1 MPRKP
6 ERNEGV
12 ELSLL
17 LSIVE
22 VLLARGVKQAAAVG
36 IGMEAVKLFC
46 RRFGGG
52 TVYLPKLLL
61 TEVAEKTARIYREF
75 DGSNYAQLAVKYELT
90 EQRIRQLLKRSGKA
104 KDRPKGPKKPTRE
117 EITAR
122 LLRGE

>member
-6 ERNEGV
+6 GESDDI

-22 VLLARGVKQAAAVG
+22 VLLARGVGQAVAVG
-36 IGMEAVKLFC
+36 VGREAVKLFC

-52 TVYLPKLLL
+52 TIYLPKLLL
-61 TEVAEKTARIYREF
+61 AEVAEKATRIYQEF
-75 DGSNYAQLAVKYELT
+75 DGSNYFQLAVKYGLT
-90 EQRIRQLLKRSGKA
+90 EQRVRQLLKRSDKA
-104 KDRPKGPKKPTRE
+104 KDTPQGPKKPTRE

-122 LLRGE
+122 LLKGK